1 MFAHVIPL
9 AEINNAFEQM
19 KRGESI
25 RGVVTF
31 QARATRNST
40 GAAAVFQPIL
50 NIAANTRRGF
60 NDPLAATTL
69 ICGMIASS
77 PGAPSAKPDKAAGHQ
92 PRAVAG
98 AWAQRTQARW
108 LAGILLVNLASSAFD
123 AAFQGDTLAFALELR
138 LLFLTP
144 LMLAALAFNL
154 VQINVTVQ
162 NAASALASFSFIV
175 TVAVIGQ
182 YAPEPFASR
191 YLMSAL
197 FLLCGVALF
206 GALPW
211 WETKAVTLASLAG
224 FAVVTATGLK
234 IPPAWI
240 NLDLVGLAIPLCFLA
255 LKMRLQRDTRL
266 AELRRM
272 RVIDAERAAE
282 LRRANIRLSELS
294 NTDSL
299 TGAFNRRYL
308 DQFVQQSSISIVP
321 ARWQGVLMID
331 VDHFK
336 LFNDHGGHAEGDR
349 CLKQIADA
357 LRHTMR
363 SEDDLVIRYGGEE
376 FAVILQDADLT
387 EARQAAER
395 LRKAVHDLKI
405 PHPGLGPGRTV
416 SISIGACAVAP
427 EESISDALTRA
438 DKLLYEAKQAG
449 RDRVAA

>member
-1 MFAHVIPL
+1 
-9 AEINNAFEQM
+9 
-19 KRGESI
+19 
-25 RGVVTF
+25 
-31 QARATRNST
+31 
-40 GAAAVFQPIL
+40 
-50 NIAANTRRGF
+50 
-60 NDPLAATTL
+60 
-69 ICGMIASS
+69 MIASS
-77 PGAPSAKPDKAAGHQ
+77 PDAPSAGPDKAAGHR
-92 PRAVAG
+92 PRAAAG
-98 AWAQRTQARW
+98 AWTQRRQVRW
-108 LAGILLVNLASSAFD
+108 LVGILLVNLASCTFD

-144 LMLAALAFNL
+144 LILAALVLNL
-154 VQINVTVQ
+154 MPINVALQDT
-162 NAASALASFSFIV
+162 AGALASFSFIV

-211 WETKAVTLASLAG
+211 WETRAVTLASLTG
-224 FAVVTATGLK
+224 FAVVTVSGLQM
-234 IPPAWI
+234 PPAWA

-272 RVIDAERAAE
+272 RVIDAERTAE
-282 LRRANIRLSELS
+282 LRKANIRLSELS

-308 DQFVQQSSISIVP
+308 DQYVQQLSTSIVP
-321 ARWQGVLMID
+321 TPWQAVLMID

-336 LFNDHGGHAEGDR
+336 LFNDYGGHAEGDR
-349 CLKQIADA
+349 CLKQIAEV
-357 LRHTMR
+357 LRHAMR

-376 FAVILQDADLT
+376 FAVVLQDADLT

-438 DKLLYEAKQAG
+438 DKRLYEAKQAG
-449 RDRVAA
+449 RDCVAA

>member
-1 MFAHVIPL
+1 MVASPPDPRS
-9 AEINNAFEQM
+9 AEPDLDA
-19 KRGESI
+19 G
-25 RGVVTF
+25 
-31 QARATRNST
+31 ARA
-40 GAAAVFQPIL
+40 P
-50 NIAANTRRGF
+50 RR
-60 NDPLAATTL
+60 
-69 ICGMIASS
+69 
-77 PGAPSAKPDKAAGHQ
+77 AGN
-92 PRAVAG
+92 
-98 AWAQRTQARW
+98 AWAERSQVRW

-123 AAFQGDTLAFALELR
+123 AASQGDTLAFALELR
-138 LLFLTP
+138 LLLVAP
-144 LMLAALAFNL
+144 LMLAALVLNL
-154 VQINVTVQ
+154 MPINAALQ
-162 NAASALASFSFIV
+162 DAASALASFAFIV

-197 FLLCGVALF
+197 LLLCGVALF

-224 FAVVTATGLK
+224 FAVVTVTGLK
-234 IPPAWI
+234 MPPAWA

-255 LKMRLQRDTRL
+255 LKMRWQGDTRL

-272 RVIDAERAAE
+272 RTVDAERAAD
-282 LRRANIRLSELS
+282 LRKANIRLWELS

-321 ARWQGVLMID
+321 ALWQGVLMID

-336 LFNDHGGHAEGDR
+336 LFNDHGGHTEGDR
-349 CLKQIADA
+349 CLKQIAEA
-357 LRHTMR
+357 LRHAMR

-376 FAVILQDADLT
+376 FVVILQDADLT

-416 SISIGACAVAP
+416 SISIGACALAP
-427 EESISDALTRA
+427 EESISDALARA

>member
-1 MFAHVIPL
+1 M
-9 AEINNAFEQM
+9 
-19 KRGESI
+19 
-25 RGVVTF
+25 
-31 QARATRNST
+31 
-40 GAAAVFQPIL
+40 
-50 NIAANTRRGF
+50 
-60 NDPLAATTL
+60 
-69 ICGMIASS
+69 
-77 PGAPSAKPDKAAGHQ
+77 
-92 PRAVAG
+92 
-98 AWAQRTQARW
+98 RW
-108 LAGILLVNLASSAFD
+108 LAGILVVNLASSAFD
-123 AAFQGDTLAFALELR
+123 AASQGDTLAFALELR

-144 LMLAALAFNL
+144 LMLAALVLNL
-154 VQINVTVQ
+154 MPVNAALQ

-197 FLLCGVALF
+197 FLLFGVALF

-211 WETKAVTLASLAG
+211 WETRAVTLASLAG

-234 IPPAWI
+234 MPPAWA

-255 LKMRLQRDTRL
+255 LTMRWQRDTRL

-272 RVIDAERAAE
+272 RVIDAERAAD
-282 LRRANIRLSELS
+282 LRKANIRLWELS

-321 ARWQGVLMID
+321 ALWHGVLMID

-336 LFNDHGGHAEGDR
+336 LFNDFGGHTEGDR
-349 CLKQIADA
+349 CLKQIAEA
-357 LRHTMR
+357 LRYAMR

-438 DKLLYEAKQAG
+438 DKRLYEAKQAG